1 MVDGGRWHC
10 KCIYRP
16 QQRSCPGA
24 NLENG
29 EAENRTNSKSFPH
42 TRANGKKFEQLGIG
56 AKAALCTVF
65 HGAREREAFFMPFAT
80 AITNVSVAFGEK
92 GAKVFATVEVVLIFQ
107 TYSAH
112 RKLSKV
118 SRTVVP

>member
-1 MVDGGRWHC
+1 M
-10 KCIYRP
+10 YLPSAATFLP
-16 QQRSCPGA
+16 QRQPD
-24 NLENG
+24 G

-42 TRANGKKFEQLGIG
+42 TRANCKKFEQLGIG

-107 TYSAH
+107 TYSAY
-112 RKLSKV
+112 RKLFKV

>member
-1 MVDGGRWHC
+1 
-10 KCIYRP
+10 
-16 QQRSCPGA
+16 
-24 NLENG
+24 
-29 EAENRTNSKSFPH
+29 
-42 TRANGKKFEQLGIG
+42 
-56 AKAALCTVF
+56 
-65 HGAREREAFFMPFAT
+65 MPFAT